1 MSPVFKA
8 FLEKAHEMWQ
18 KDKQDEEESED
29 ENEEDYLPPLP
40 AYKITNRNKHMYLGA
55 TVFLLKEYDKEDA
68 VRLGKRKR
76 EERYSG

>member
-29 ENEEDYLPPLP
+29 ENEEDYLPPFP